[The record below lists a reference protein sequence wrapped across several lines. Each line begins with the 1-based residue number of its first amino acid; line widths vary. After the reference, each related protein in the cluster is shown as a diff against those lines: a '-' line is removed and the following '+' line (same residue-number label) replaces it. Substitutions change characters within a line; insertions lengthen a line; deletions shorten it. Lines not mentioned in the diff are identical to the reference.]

1 MAREHFD
8 IIVVGAGHA
17 GVEAAYAGVRLGKKV
32 LLVTTNLKRIGYMSC
47 NPSIGGLGKG
57 HMVREIDILG
67 GLMGQAADA
76 TCIQFKRLNSSKG
89 PAVRGTRM
97 QSDKDLYV
105 QFVTQFLKSLPNLTL
120 MEGEVKSLVIEH
132 DICRGV
138 RLHDGSEIL
147 SKAVIITTGTFLNAV
162 MHTGLKQV
170 PGGRVGDKASQGLS
184 DQLKAY
190 GFEVKRLKTGTPA
203 RLDRDSIRWDI
214 LEPQW
219 GDPHF
224 YPFSLK
230 SPRAPQLPQ
239 IACYISRTN
248 PQTHDIIRSHL
259 HLSPM
264 YAGIIEGVG
273 PRYCPSIEDKIVR
286 FADRDSHQTFLE
298 PEGLNTNSIYLQGI
312 STSLPEDIQLQF
324 LKTIPGLENV
334 RVLRFGYAVEYDFV
348 LPTQIYH
355 RLETRAIKRLFL
367 AGQINGTSGYE
378 EAAVQGLLAGI
389 NACHVLDD
397 KPEIVLGRHEA
408 YAGVLIDDLVTKG
421 TQEPYRMLTSRAEH
435 RLVLREDNVVD
446 RLGSL
451 SLGWGLASGELLERI
466 ESLKSD
472 RAKVLERLRST
483 RLTPVPQV
491 QELLLKKGTSVLKK
505 DISFEELLRRPELTC
520 FDLEDFG
527 FAWNTTHEVAEA
539 VEIEVKYQGYIKRQ
553 QELIEQSKKFE
564 NKLIPEGLDFSS
576 IKGLSTEEVEKLSR
590 VRPRTLGQAS
600 RISGV
605 SPSAIQCLMIYL
617 KNQEQISSASLVP

>member
-1 MAREHFD
+1 
-8 IIVVGAGHA
+8 
-17 GVEAAYAGVRLGKKV
+17 
-32 LLVTTNLKRIGYMSC
+32 
-47 NPSIGGLGKG
+47 
-57 HMVREIDILG
+57 
-67 GLMGQAADA
+67 
-76 TCIQFKRLNSSKG
+76 
-89 PAVRGTRM
+89 
-97 QSDKDLYV
+97 
-105 QFVTQFLKSLPNLTL
+105 
-120 MEGEVKSLVIEH
+120 
-132 DICRGV
+132 
-138 RLHDGSEIL
+138 
-147 SKAVIITTGTFLNAV
+147 
-162 MHTGLKQV
+162 
-170 PGGRVGDKASQGLS
+170 
-184 DQLKAY
+184 
-190 GFEVKRLKTGTPA
+190 
-203 RLDRDSIRWDI
+203 
-214 LEPQW
+214 
-219 GDPHF
+219 
-224 YPFSLK
+224 
-230 SPRAPQLPQ
+230 
-239 IACYISRTN
+239 
-248 PQTHDIIRSHL
+248 
-259 HLSPM
+259 
-264 YAGIIEGVG
+264 
-273 PRYCPSIEDKIVR
+273 
-286 FADRDSHQTFLE
+286 
-298 PEGLNTNSIYLQGI
+298 
-312 STSLPEDIQLQF
+312 
-324 LKTIPGLENV
+324 
-334 RVLRFGYAVEYDFV
+334 
-348 LPTQIYH
+348 
-355 RLETRAIKRLFL
+355 LFL

-451 SLGWGLASGELLERI
+451 SLRWGLASGELLERI